1 MEWYLT
7 MIFHTEILR
16 QRIAQQF
23 VIRCS
28 NGVWVPVGILGPA
41 VNEFLGDSA
50 DDDNDKGP

>member
-7 MIFHTEILR
+7 MIFHTVILR